1 MPDGT
6 KMASSPLR
14 IIYKLRKMLKILTKN
29 NLRIL
34 FISIVSFLF
43 TCNCLFAKED
53 FKDVP
58 VYKVGDK
65 QKFWTWN
72 LTVMPPEDS
81 ELQATCRGVGEYVY
95 VFVSDEVWEVDVFER
110 DIEKI
115 IRTFDRSTP
124 ETSIDK
130 DKGMYDVL
138 TETFG
143 IPPDVDND
151 RRIYFLI
158 SQLGEYRGHDF
169 DGYFR
174 FLDELEG
181 KHSNKKEI
189 LYLDCED
196 PSDDYH
202 LGIIAHEFQHLI
214 HWKYDPRETKWVG
227 ESLSEVAMILCGYYT
242 DQKHVIKY
250 LNNTDSPLISGRHM
264 VDYRACLLWGTYIY
278 ERLGVAFLGNLVQEK
293 ASGIKGF
300 QNTLNSMH
308 IEDNFLNIFG
318 DWLVAN
324 YVSSNP
330 VKERKFSYRS
340 ISLPTTPT
348 IKHFFS
354 LPVSETGTVSGYAVD
369 YLKFIMA
376 RAQAKKLRIRFECE
390 CPDDFLIKVVK
401 INNDDPSNP
410 RVEDIKLGKPIET
423 FDVSNVG
430 MDCREIVLVVSVLKP
445 AKKPVAYRFSASLIP
460 DVEAN

>member
-1 MPDGT
+1 
-6 KMASSPLR
+6 
-14 IIYKLRKMLKILTKN
+14 MLKAFTKN
-29 NLRIL
+29 KLQVL
-34 FISIVSFLF
+34 LISFASLLF
-43 TCNCLFAKED
+43 TCNCLCAQDGLKGA
-53 FKDVP
+53 P

-65 QKFWTWN
+65 KKFWTWN
-72 LTVMPPEDS
+72 LNVMPPEDN
-81 ELQATCRGVGEYVY
+81 ELQATCRGVGENVY
-95 VFVSDEVWEVDVFER
+95 VFVSDDVWKVDVSQR

-124 ETSIDK
+124 GTSIDK
-130 DKGMYDVL
+130 DNGIYGIL

-143 IPPDVDND
+143 NPPDVDND
-151 RRIYFLI
+151 GRIYFLI

-174 FLDELEG
+174 FLDEIDG
-181 KHSNKKEI
+181 KHSNHIEI

-202 LGIIAHEFQHLI
+202 LGVIAHEFQHLI
-214 HWKYDPRETKWVG
+214 HWQYDPKETKWVG
-227 ESLSEVAMILCGYYT
+227 ESLSEIAMILCGYYT

-264 VDYRACLLWGTYIY
+264 ADYGACLLWGTYIY
-278 ERLGVAFLGNLVQEK
+278 ERLGIKFLGNLVREK
-293 ASGIKGF
+293 ENGIKGF
-300 QNTLNSMH
+300 NKVLSDMDLNDRFSTV
-308 IEDNFLNIFG
+308 FG

-324 YVSSNP
+324 YVSSNT
-330 VKERKFSYRS
+330 VKDRKFRYRS

-354 LPVSETGTVSGYAVD
+354 LPISATGTVSGYAVD
-369 YLKFIMA
+369 YLKFSIE
-376 RAQAKKLRIRFECE
+376 RAKNKKLRINFECE

-401 INNDDPSNP
+401 INNDDLSNP
-410 RVEDIKLGKPIET
+410 RVEDIKLSKPIET

-430 MDCREIVLVVSVLKP
+430 MDCREIVLIVSVLEST
-445 AKKPVAYRFSASLIP
+445 KKPVAYSFSATLILHP
-460 DVEAN
+460 IK

>member
-1 MPDGT
+1 M
-6 KMASSPLR
+6 
-14 IIYKLRKMLKILTKN
+14 KN
-29 NLRIL
+29 KLRIL
-34 FISIVSFLF
+34 FISFACLLF
-43 TCNCLFAKED
+43 AYNCLLAQD
-53 FKDVP
+53 VFKDAP
-58 VYKVGDK
+58 VYKVGEK
-65 QKFWTWN
+65 EKFWTWN
-72 LTVMPPEDS
+72 LTVMPPEDN
-81 ELQATCRGVGEYVY
+81 ELQATCRGVGEHVY
-95 VFVSDEVWEVDVFER
+95 VFVSDDIWEVNVFQQ

-115 IRTFDRSTP
+115 VSAYDHSTP
-124 ETSIDK
+124 ETSIDR
-130 DKGMYDVL
+130 DKGIYEIL

-143 IPPDVDND
+143 KPPDIDND
-151 RRIYFLI
+151 CRIYFLI

-189 LYLDCED
+189 LYLDCDD

-202 LGIIAHEFQHLI
+202 LGVIAHEFQHLI
-214 HWKYDPRETKWVG
+214 HWQYDRKETNWIG

-242 DQKHVIKY
+242 DKKKVIRY
-250 LNNTDSPLISGRHM
+250 LNNTDSPLISKHHM
-264 VDYRACLLWGTYIY
+264 VDYGACLLWGTYFY
-278 ERLGVAFLGNLVQEK
+278 ERLGIEFLGNLIREK
-293 ASGIKGF
+293 ESGIKGF

-308 IEDNFLNIFG
+308 IEDNFSTVFG

-330 VKERKFSYRS
+330 VKDTKLRYRS

-354 LPVSETGTVSGYAVD
+354 LPVSETGKVSGYAVD
-369 YLKFIMA
+369 YLKFSIE
-376 RAQAKKLRIRFECE
+376 RAKNKKLRIRFESE

-401 INNDDPSNP
+401 INNDDLPNP
-410 RVEDIKLGKPIET
+410 GVEDVILSKQIET

-445 AKKPVAYRFSASLIP
+445 TKKPVPYGFSASLIP
-460 DVEAN
+460 NVETKSAQN